1 MPLIKN
7 AVLLPIKAG
16 KLLNTLRKSKSVQAG
31 AIGVSGQIAGSVAK
45 GSAITLEGG
54 STVSASFGEEQLQ
67 VNAELNEAV
76 LFTQTGLATMVYF
89 GSQYYFVEKFQM
101 KRRWAML
108 AKTMTFIADELAGS
122 LKTFR
127 EIEELAVTQNEGIQ
141 KMLRAGDTAEDIFAQ
156 AGKNTQKLEQLLAF
170 SAGDINN
177 AEGGLLRLK
186 YINDP
191 AVKLSQLDDN
201 WPLRI
206 GDPTNKN
213 FKSAAKLLEP
223 AVITQRRELGQEI
236 GIFKYL
242 FNQPENFS
250 DEIWPL
256 ESTITNWKAQINELK
271 QGLTANRNELKAT
284 REGIVQMKKTLVVSG
299 IRTADI
305 SMINTID
312 NFAIQSTEAVTDTIK
327 RSTSLGDDL
336 AKQVKL
342 AATKADDVI
351 KTGAKIGGSV
361 VGRFVSAALLVDGI
375 YWAATAT
382 VDVVWNFFGTAEKDQ
397 KIPFLSDIP
406 YIGRLFDFGTDKLGA
421 SVVDDFII
429 TPVLNWIFKGFL
441 PDEVEA
447 NLVDA
452 AWIIIL
458 GASQNDTLA
467 DFVENVLEFYVDEI
481 NADFEVPTGWGG
493 EQAATLPLMNLIPQ
507 EPLII
512 LQVMAYAIIAKIVFR
527 AWVVPSAAYFMR
539 QVGSSPNA

>member
-141 KMLRAGDTAEDIFAQ
+141 KMLRAGDTAEDIFEQ

-206 GDPTNKN
+206 GDPTNRN

-493 EQAATLPLMNLIPQ
+493 EQDATLPLMNLIPQ

-512 LQVMAYAIIAKIVFR
+512 LQFMAYAIIAKIVFR

-539 QVGSSPNA
+539 QVGSSPSA

>member
-54 STVSASFGEEQLQ
+54 GTVSATFGEEQLQ

-141 KMLRAGDTAEDIFAQ
+141 KMLRAGDTAEDIFEQ

-493 EQAATLPLMNLIPQ
+493 EQDATLPLMNLIPQ

-539 QVGSSPNA
+539 QVGSSPSA